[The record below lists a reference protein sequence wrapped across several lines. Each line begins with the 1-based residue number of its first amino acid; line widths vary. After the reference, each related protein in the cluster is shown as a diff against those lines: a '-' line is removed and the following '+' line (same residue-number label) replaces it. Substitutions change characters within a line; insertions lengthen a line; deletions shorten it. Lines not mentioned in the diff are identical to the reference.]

1 MSFKYSRFR
10 GSVPCVALVLL
21 MAQVGLAGISRAFQE
36 QYRRRYQ
43 NKALFLKVPIFSERH
58 LIAVGSRLPQ
68 SSPST
73 PPRFKVGDQVR
84 ILGIEFGGDEI
95 KFHVGAIAGT
105 GSSEILFKFD
115 GDLAEEFPNRDQFEA
130 ALGATFT
137 EGLRYSDL
145 EDAKKGYVEDAFE
158 RAVREI
164 ASTSGASRET
174 VLKNMAPRLPA
185 YQDALRDLENLKVKN
200 QDLTGQVAQLQS
212 ENRRVE
218 TELRQHQAEVSKLR
232 GLSATLQEKTDSSS
246 TQVTRLGDDIK
257 NLRGQVQAYQSQ
269 FANLQRSLNIRV
281 DPNRELALQFGDVV
295 QATKKLQ
302 KDGETLVEQ
311 NNTLRTNLEKEQAA
325 SKRLSGEIED
335 AKNSNRQMRET
346 IETLSSK
353 EDSLARQYLKLKQV
367 KENLENVTLS
377 MGSLTTQT
385 VDDKSQ
391 AGTRS
396 RKANVYLRNILL
408 GTLEWKL
415 PERLSPNGTG
425 DGEARFATESID
437 YVRVAPEERHVLRS
451 LGERFKV
458 GMKLSSLSSGME
470 VKPGAG
476 EALQEVG
483 ERDQATWRWHIL
495 NRGTEDT
502 RIVLAVTLLNGN
514 GDEIPLAKEDHV
526 VLSSSVV
533 RQARN
538 YLQPIPIGLG
548 VLLGLLAMAIVG
560 VFRRGRRSEPAHNH
574 PQGSRS
580 DPPSY
585 IGQRKQL

>member
-1 MSFKYSRFR
+1 MFKHSGFR
-10 GSVPCVALVLL
+10 RCIPWVAAVLL
-21 MAQVGLAGISRAFQE
+21 IAQVGLAGISRAFQE

-68 SSPST
+68 SPPST
-73 PPRFKVGDQVR
+73 SARFKVGDQVR
-84 ILGIEFGGDEI
+84 ILAIEFGGDEI
-95 KFHVGAIAGT
+95 KFQIGAIAGA

-115 GDLAEEFPNRDQFEA
+115 DELAEEFPNRDQFEA

-174 VLKNMAPRLPA
+174 VLRNMAPRLPA
-185 YQDALRDLENLKVKN
+185 YQDAVRDLENLKSKN
-200 QDLTGQVAQLQS
+200 QELTGQVAQLNS

-218 TELRQHQAEVSKLR
+218 TELRQQQAEVSKLR
-232 GLSATLQEKTDSSS
+232 NLSAGLQEKIDSSS
-246 TQVTRLGDDIK
+246 SQVKDLGDDLK
-257 NLRGQVQAYQSQ
+257 NVRGQL
-269 FANLQRSLNIRV
+269 ANLQRSLNIRV
-281 DPNRELALQFGDVV
+281 DPNRDLALQIGDLA
-295 QATKKLQ
+295 QAMKKSQ
-302 KDGETLVEQ
+302 KDGETLAEQ
-311 NNTLRTNLEKEQAA
+311 NSTLRANLEKEQAA
-325 SKRLSGEIED
+325 NTRLSSEID
-335 AKNSNRQMRET
+335 DVKTSNRQMRET

-353 EDSLARQYLKLKQV
+353 EDSLARQYLKLKQA
-367 KENLENVTLS
+367 KENLENVNLS
-377 MGSLTTQT
+377 IGSLNTQT
-385 VDDKSQ
+385 IDDRSQ
-391 AGTRS
+391 AGIRS

-415 PERLSPNGTG
+415 PEHLSPNATG

-437 YVRVAPEERHVLRS
+437 YVRVAPEERHILRS
-451 LGERFKV
+451 LGERFKIE
-458 GMKLSSLSSGME
+458 MRLSSLASGME
-470 VKPGAG
+470 VRPGAG

-483 ERDQATWRWHIL
+483 ERDQATWRWHIF

-502 RIVLAVTLLNGN
+502 RVVLAVILRNGN
-514 GDEIPLAKEDHV
+514 GDEIPLAKEDHL

-538 YLQPIPIGLG
+538 YLQPVPIGLG
-548 VLLGLLAMAIVG
+548 ALLGILAMAIVG
-560 VFRRGRRSEPAHNH
+560 VFRRGRRSEHARNA
-574 PQGSRS
+574 QISRTE
-580 DPPSY
+580 PHSY

>member
-1 MSFKYSRFR
+1 MVIWLRNFPTGMSLR
-10 GSVPCVALVLL
+10 PLW
-21 MAQVGLAGISRAFQE
+21 
-36 QYRRRYQ
+36 
-43 NKALFLKVPIFSERH
+43 
-58 LIAVGSRLPQ
+58 RLP
-68 SSPST
+68 SP
-73 PPRFKVGDQVR
+73 KVSD
-84 ILGIEFGGDEI
+84 
-95 KFHVGAIAGT
+95 
-105 GSSEILFKFD
+105 
-115 GDLAEEFPNRDQFEA
+115 
-130 ALGATFT
+130 
-137 EGLRYSDL
+137 YSDL

-164 ASTSGASRET
+164 SSTSGASRET
-174 VLKNMAPRLPA
+174 VLNNMAPRLPA

-212 ENRRVE
+212 ENKRVE

-246 TQVTRLGDDIK
+246 TQVTRLGDDLK

-281 DPNRELALQFGDVV
+281 DPKGELASQFGEVV

-302 KDGETLVEQ
+302 KDGETLAEQ

-346 IETLSSK
+346 IETLGSK

-391 AGTRS
+391 AGIRS
-396 RKANVYLRNILL
+396 RKANVYLRSILL

-425 DGEARFATESID
+425 GAEARFATESID

-470 VKPGAG
+470 VRPGAG

-483 ERDQATWRWHIL
+483 ERDQATWRWNIV

-502 RIVLAVTLLNGN
+502 RVVIAVTLLNGN
-514 GDEIPLAKEDHV
+514 GDEIPLAKDDHV

-538 YLQPIPIGLG
+538 YLQPVPIGLG
-548 VLLGLLAMAIVG
+548 ALLGLLAMAIVG
-560 VFRRGRRSEPAHNH
+560 VFRRGRRSEHARSH
-574 PQGSRS
+574 PESPRS
-580 DPPSY
+580 EPPSY
-585 IGQRKQL
+585 VGQRKQL